1 MQYNLLGKSD
11 LRIPE
16 ISLGSMSLEPKDKK
30 TGKYI
35 IDQLKGL
42 GINYIDTADLYD
54 QGRNETLL
62 GELLEG
68 QRKDWLL
75 ASKVGNRWREDGTGW
90 DWVPSK
96 SYILKSI
103 EDSLSRLRTD
113 YLDLY
118 QLHGGT
124 NEDPYDDIVET
135 FERLVEE
142 GKIRYYGISSIRP
155 NVFLKYAQETNV
167 ISNMMQYSLFD
178 RRPEEYLDELDS
190 QQVGVI
196 ARGPL
201 AQGLLAGK
209 PAKAYLTYSEELVAE
224 IQQKIRQAAS
234 DLGVSELTVVLKYPL
249 LQSSV
254 RSAVLGLRTKAQ
266 ADSLET
272 VLSEWDSVK
281 KQDYGSILE
290 DLPPIRYDLHRE

>member
-16 ISLGSMSLEPKDKK
+16 ISLGSMSLDPKDKK

-62 GELLEG
+62 GELLED

-209 PAKAYLTYSEELVAE
+209 TAKAYLTYSEELVAE

-249 LQSSV
+249 LQNSV